1 MGMFDKVNEM
11 KEKAEGLADQAK
23 DMAGKVPGGEA
34 IAEKIDGATDKMG
47 EMTDKIPGAGDG
59 EAAAE

>member
-23 DMAGKVPGGEA
+23 DMAGKVPGGEG
-34 IAEKIDGATDKMG
+34 IADKID
-47 EMTDKIPGAGDG
+47 EVTDKIPGAGDG